1 MTAEDQGK
9 RLLTALRKWSWLH
22 RLTVWLFALG
32 AVINLLGMLF
42 LLAPLAHGLLLA
54 GSDRS
59 ALLGC
64 FVRILVFSF
73 AGWSVRRWQLQP
85 VNA

>member
-9 RLLTALRKWSWLH
+9 RLLTAPRKWSWLC
-22 RLTVWLFALG
+22 RLTVWLFTLG

-42 LLAPLAHGLLLA
+42 LLAPLAHGSQLA
-54 GSDRS
+54 SPDRS
-59 ALLGC
+59 ALLVC